1 MFGYGLILCVFV
13 IHQQCEASA
22 IPMWEYLS
30 KQEKMSYLYSMFANQ
45 VENFCDSSSMKNCNQ
60 ELLKFGL
67 DKLKNLPEEYMDAM
81 DPYQRGSNIII
92 WDAMM
97 AGHAMANQVPK
108 TRSTTTAKPNSYD
121 DGSFSD
127 FNDFGSQGAASAK
140 IDNVVRV
147 LPPKGFLGQTYTT
160 YPHNV
165 VSYVNT
171 FNIPQK
177 KGPYTRFREQYTSTT
192 TTEKNPR
199 EDPYE
204 TYMND
209 EAPLTGPMVVKVY
222 PDGTPVKDDHP
233 LPLDDDLRQYQMSKV
248 KIPSL

>member
-13 IHQQCEASA
+13 FFGRSEASA

-30 KQEKMSYLYSMFANQ
+30 KQEKMSFLYSMFANQ
-45 VENFCDSSSMKNCNQ
+45 VESFCDSSNMKNCNQ
-60 ELLKFGL
+60 ELLKYGL
-67 DKLKNLPEEYMDAM
+67 DKLKNLPEEYMDSM
-81 DPYQRGSNIII
+81 DPYQRGANTII

-97 AGHAMANQVPK
+97 AGHKMANEVPK
-108 TRSTTTAKPNSYD
+108 MRSTTSAKPNSYE

-127 FNDFGSQGAASAK
+127 FGSQSAASAR

-147 LPPKGFLGQTYTT
+147 LPPKGFLKQYETQQRYT

-165 VSYVNT
+165 VSYLNT

-177 KGPYTRFREQYTSTT
+177 KGAYTRFQEQYSSTT
-192 TTEKNPR
+192 TTTEETPL

-204 TYMND
+204 EGMYD

-222 PDGTPVKDDHP
+222 PMVPP
-233 LPLDDDLRQYQMSKV
+233 SKTTTLFPWMR
-248 KIPSL
+248 I